1 MTISFED
8 PLLPFL
14 LKVHHVNGAGRD
26 GGVIYTELL
35 GRESRGVEVARR

>member
-1 MTISFED
+1 MMISFEE
-8 PLLPFL
+8 PPRPP